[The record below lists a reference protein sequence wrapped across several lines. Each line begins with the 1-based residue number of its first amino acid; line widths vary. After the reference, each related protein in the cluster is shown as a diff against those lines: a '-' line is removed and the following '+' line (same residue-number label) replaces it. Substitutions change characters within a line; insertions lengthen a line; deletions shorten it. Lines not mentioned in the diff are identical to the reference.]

1 MNLNTN
7 KGLKHLEKMEARR
20 LKRIERRFPK
30 AKLKSNAKI
39 DK

>member
-7 KGLKHLEKMEARR
+7 KGREHLAKLEAKRKADIEK
-20 LKRIERRFPK
+20 RFPTV
-30 AKLKSNAKI
+30 KLKSNAKI

>member
-1 MNLNTN
+1 MNLDTN

-20 LKRIERRFPK
+20 KKRIERRFPTVK
-30 AKLKSNAKI
+30 TKTNAKI